1 MDQEAHHRS
10 PEVTAAD
17 DGNGS
22 RDPEQIR
29 EDIERTRQEV
39 GETAAALAEKADVKA
54 QARAKVDD
62 VKERLHQATPDSAG
76 EAASTATSKARQY
89 RTPLLVAGVALAAFL
104 IGRATASD

>member
-10 PEVTAAD
+10 PEVTTAD
-17 DGNGS
+17 STGNGS

-39 GETAAALAEKADVKA
+39 GETAAALAAKADVKA

-76 EAASTATSKARQY
+76 EAAATASRY
-89 RTPLLVAGVALAAFL
+89 RTPLIIAGVALAAYL
-104 IGRATASD
+104 VGRATA